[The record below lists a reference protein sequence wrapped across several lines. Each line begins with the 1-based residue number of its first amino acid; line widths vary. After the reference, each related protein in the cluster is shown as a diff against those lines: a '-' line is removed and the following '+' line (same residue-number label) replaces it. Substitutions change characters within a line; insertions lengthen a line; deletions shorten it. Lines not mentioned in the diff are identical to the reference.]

1 MAAFV
6 EVFEIIPKLLYFS
19 TTTRKKQE
27 IFRNKECIESHAPSC
42 ILVADRFHQ
51 GTARSQPTI
60 K

>member
-51 GTARSQPTI
+51 GTARS
-60 K
+60 